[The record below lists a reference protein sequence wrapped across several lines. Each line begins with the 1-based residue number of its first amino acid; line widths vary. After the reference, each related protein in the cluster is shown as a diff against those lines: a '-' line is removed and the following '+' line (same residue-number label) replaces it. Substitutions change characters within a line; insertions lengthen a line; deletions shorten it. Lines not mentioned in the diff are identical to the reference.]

1 MDANKEAVVE
11 QAAAPAAPAAPAQK
25 PFRPGK
31 KRKKV
36 CNFCV
41 EKSESIDFKD
51 VAKLRK
57 YVSERSKILPRRI
70 TGTCV
75 KHQRELTLAIK
86 RARHIALL
94 PYISD

>member
-36 CNFCV
+36 VDAVAATLILEGYLTFC
-41 EKSESIDFKD
+41 
-51 VAKLRK
+51 
-57 YVSERSKILPRRI
+57 
-70 TGTCV
+70 
-75 KHQRELTLAIK
+75 QR
-86 RARHIALL
+86 
-94 PYISD
+94 